1 MALWTV
7 RTSFLKSLSTLT
19 KIATK
24 HIYYVRA
31 TRDKY
36 SKQNILV
43 RHSIVAAVA
52 RNEYMLCLMK
62 IFKQCV
68 MPSLK
73 TITLF
78 VSLF

>member
-31 TRDKY
+31 TKY
-36 SKQNILV
+36 EVNKINPVYLT
-43 RHSIVAAVA
+43 IVAVT
-52 RNEYMLCLMK
+52 RNECLMLVCK
-62 IFKQCV
+62 
-68 MPSLK
+68 
-73 TITLF
+73 
-78 VSLF
+78 